1 MSQLAEPAAT
11 RVLRV
16 EVVHA
21 LVPEQLAGLVVDLD
35 GIALATTVDARPDGT
50 RLVRAR
56 AWRRPSRN
64 PVEICLC
71 APLLRPADLD
81 PGAQDERRLGVAVR
95 SISVG

>member
-35 GIALATTVDARPDGT
+35 GTPLATSVDARPVGT
-50 RLVRAR
+50 HLAAR

-64 PVEICLC
+64 PVEIGLC